1 MNLMIHIKPLHSL
14 RLLDLKL
21 QVVNTSSTQEPQE
34 SVINVIKVQLQ
45 NLENKLF
52 SKILAFKS
60 YFMDE
65 ILSLKDQIKAFKIDG
80 NVQELSIEKS
90 ENLILL
96 RERVK
101 YLESEN
107 NFLKD
112 GIFNKQKLI
121 ARLLENDNKLVDQQ
135 FHHVP
140 VQYIQF
146 NQSGSV
152 NGSRSPNDRKYK
164 PVDNNSLQVRLRENK
179 NSNNKENYSVINSTS
194 KKDII
199 IVGDSMMK
207 HVNGSEVSRDDS
219 VKNRCHPGATTDDIT
234 DYVRPTA
241 HKKPDMIIFHTGNNG
256 VRNKVNT
263 LQKVKEVITTIKEI
277 DVNNKIQ
284 IVFSSVTHLDDQDF
298 EEEIKEI
305 NKKLENLCKGKGI
318 KFINNNNIDGSC
330 LNRSKLHLHKSGT
343 VLLIKH
349 FSQALKSNWLCNFND
364 SVPDKT
370 TNFASAN
377 NTSNVSFL

>member
-1 MNLMIHIKPLHSL
+1 
-14 RLLDLKL
+14 
-21 QVVNTSSTQEPQE
+21 
-34 SVINVIKVQLQ
+34 
-45 NLENKLF
+45 
-52 SKILAFKS
+52 
-60 YFMDE
+60 MDE
-65 ILSLKDQIKAFKIDG
+65 ILSLKDQIKAFKING

-96 RERVK
+96 RARVK

-164 PVDNNSLQVRLRENK
+164 PVDNNSLQVKLRENK
-179 NSNNKENYSVINSTS
+179 NSSNKENYSVINSTS

-219 VKNRCHPGATTDDIT
+219 VKNRCHPGATTDDII

-241 HKKPDMIIFHTGNNG
+241 RKKPDMIIFHTGNNG

-263 LQKVKEVITTIKEI
+263 LQKVKEVITTIEEI

-284 IVFSSVTHLDDQDF
+284 IFQVSLTSM
-298 EEEIKEI
+298 IKTSK
-305 NKKLENLCKGKGI
+305 KKLKKSTKCWRIYVRVKG
-318 KFINNNNIDGSC
+318 
-330 LNRSKLHLHKSGT
+330 
-343 VLLIKH
+343 
-349 FSQALKSNWLCNFND
+349 
-364 SVPDKT
+364 
-370 TNFASAN
+370 
-377 NTSNVSFL
+377 